1 MGKVIDITDKL
12 RFDENPAIEIR
23 GRKVEVNADA
33 ETVLRAMAALEE
45 GTGAKQVIS
54 LYQLMFPE
62 TSREIIEDLHLQFGD
77 FKTLVETA
85 IQLVTG
91 YEETA
96 GEGQTHTTT

>member
-12 RFDENPAIEIR
+12 SFDESPAIEIR
-23 GRKVEVNADA
+23 GQRVEVNADA

-45 GTGAKQVIS
+45 GTGAKQIIS

-62 TSREIIEDLHLQFGD
+62 ESRKIIEELHLQFAD
-77 FKTLVETA
+77 FRVLVETA

-91 YEETA
+91 YEESTGNA
-96 GEGQTHTTT
+96 QTHTTT

>member
-12 RFDENPAIEIR
+12 SFDESPVIEIR
-23 GRKVEVNADA
+23 DQRVEVNADA

-62 TSREIIEDLHLQFGD
+62 ESRKIIEGLHLQFAD
-77 FKTLVETA
+77 FRVLVETA

-91 YEETA
+91 YEETTGNA
-96 GEGQTHTTT
+96 QTHTTT